1 MRMYDLIMKKRN
13 GEALNHQEI
22 QYLVEEYVAG
32 NIPDYQMSA
41 FLMAVYF
48 QGMTEEETLAMTLAV
63 AHSGDMVDL
72 SGIEGTK
79 VDKHSTG
86 GVGDKTTL
94 IIAPIVAAC
103 GAKVA
108 KMSGR
113 GLGHTGGTVDK
124 LESIPGLRTTL
135 TREEFFE
142 VVNKTGVSVIGQ
154 SGNLAPADK
163 KLYALR
169 DVTATV
175 DSIPLIAVSIMSK
188 KLAAGN
194 DCILLDVKTGSGAFM
209 KTLEDS
215 KALAREMVQIG
226 TLAGRDMSAVISDMD
241 QPLGYAVGNALEVKE
256 AIATLNGN
264 GPEDLRELVLV
275 LTSLMVVKA
284 GKAKDIREAR
294 ILLEETL
301 DSGKALQ
308 VMKEW
313 IVAQGGT
320 AEEVEH
326 PDLLPQALCQEAV
339 CAEKSGFVTKI
350 HTEEIGRIC
359 MLLGGGRAKKG
370 DPIDLSVGLVLR
382 KKVGDPVHSGES
394 LAILHANDREKLAE
408 AKERLLKAYE
418 IKKEPVAVRPLIW
431 EILDGTE
438 AE

>member
-1 MRMYDLIMKKRN
+1 
-13 GEALNHQEI
+13 
-22 QYLVEEYVAG
+22 
-32 NIPDYQMSA
+32 
-41 FLMAVYF
+41 
-48 QGMTEEETLAMTLAV
+48 
-63 AHSGDMVDL
+63 
-72 SGIEGTK
+72 
-79 VDKHSTG
+79 
-86 GVGDKTTL
+86 
-94 IIAPIVAAC
+94 
-103 GAKVA
+103 
-108 KMSGR
+108 
-113 GLGHTGGTVDK
+113 
-124 LESIPGLRTTL
+124 LESNT
-135 TREEFFE
+135 
-142 VVNKTGVSVIGQ
+142 
-154 SGNLAPADK
+154 
-163 KLYALR
+163 
-169 DVTATV
+169 
-175 DSIPLIAVSIMSK
+175 
-188 KLAAGN
+188 
-194 DCILLDVKTGSGAFM
+194 
-209 KTLEDS
+209 
-215 KALAREMVQIG
+215 
-226 TLAGRDMSAVISDMD
+226 
-241 QPLGYAVGNALEVKE
+241 LGYAVGNALEVKE

-350 HTEEIGRIC
+350 HTEEIGRNC

>member
-1 MRMYDLIMKKRN
+1 MNMCELIVKKKRGGRLN
-13 GEALNHQEI
+13 EKEIDWIVQGYTAGE
-22 QYLVEEYVAG
+22 
-32 NIPDYQMSA
+32 IPDYQMSA
-41 FLMAVYF
+41 MLMAICF
-48 QGMTEEETLAMTLAV
+48 TGMDEEETKNLTLSMAK
-63 AHSGDMVDL
+63 SGDLMDL
-72 SGIEGTK
+72 SAIHGKKI
-79 VDKHSTG
+79 DKHSTG

-94 IIAPIVAAC
+94 VIGPLAAAA
-103 GAKVA
+103 GVPVA

-113 GLGHTGGTVDK
+113 GLGHTGGTIDK
-124 LESIPGLRTTL
+124 LESFHGFHTSL
-135 TREEFFE
+135 TPEQFIKN
-142 VVNKTGVSVIGQ
+142 VNSIHIALAGQ
-154 SGNLAPADK
+154 TANLAPADK
-163 KLYALR
+163 KIYALR
-169 DVTATV
+169 DVTGTV
-175 DSIPLIAVSIMSK
+175 DQMSLIASSIMSK
-188 KLAAGN
+188 KLASGADG
-194 DCILLDVKTGSGAFM
+194 IVLDVKTGDGAFM

-326 PDLLPQALCQEAV
+326 PDLLPQALCQKAV

>member
-382 KKVGDPVHSGES
+382 KKVGAPVHSGES